1 MLTKLTKAGR
11 ILSLINFAGVI
22 LLIAFYPYAFKSIVG
37 TSRYGF
43 MSFTI
48 MIACLAAI
56 NAIGY
61 KPESRFW
68 RIIIHPIFTVI
79 ATALLLYGMFR

>member
-1 MLTKLTKAGR
+1 MLVNIGR
-11 ILSLINFAGVI
+11 FISLITFLSVI
-22 LLIAFYPYAFKSIVG
+22 LLILFYPYAFKSIVG

-48 MIACLAAI
+48 MICCLSFI

-61 KPESRFW
+61 IPESKFW
-68 RIIIHPIFTVI
+68 KFITNPIFTTVI
-79 ATALLLYGMFR
+79 LFILLYGMFR